1 MGGRGTFAKGK
12 SVDFTYETVGTIGN
26 AKILRG
32 LNGKHSLPEEAH
44 SPNAIYIKL
53 RGDGT
58 LHEMRIYDA
67 DRYLVQEIAYHR
79 EPHMGKG
86 GDKYG
91 NILHIHDYPERDNFD
106 KRPARLLTPEEI
118 SLYKK
123 YLKGVKLP

>member
-12 SVDFTYETVGTIGN
+12 NVDFTYETVGTIGN

-32 LNGKHSLPEEAH
+32 LNGLHSLPAEAH

-53 RGDGT
+53 KGDGT

-67 DRYLVQEIAYHR
+67 DKYLVKEIAYHR
-79 EPHMGKG
+79 EAKLGKG
-86 GDKYG
+86 VDKYG
-91 NILHIHDYPERDNFD
+91 NILHIHDYQRDNFKD
-106 KRPARLLTPEEI
+106 RPARFLTPEEI